1 MYPYSVR
8 MRENTDQK
16 NSKYGHFS
24 RSEILKEKRVLL
36 NIRNTFQTNVFLL
49 CTLKTSEVFL
59 MFSEGM
65 ERGQW
70 FATSKIKLFVRRSNT
85 TTTLIN
91 SSNSVQ
97 YG

>member
-1 MYPYSVR
+1 
-8 MRENTDQK
+8 
-16 NSKYGHFS
+16 
-24 RSEILKEKRVLL
+24 
-36 NIRNTFQTNVFLL
+36 
-49 CTLKTSEVFL
+49 

-91 SSNSVQ
+91 SSNSAQ